1 MSDED
6 KQFSKKYEEYLESIL
21 CIVTKKGYARTKDV
35 ANALSITPASVVEMF
50 KKLDDDQLVNYRKY
64 EGVTLTP
71 MGREFAKRTYKRH
84 KIIKQ
89 FLDLIKV
96 PREIADND
104 ACIMDHHLTSA
115 TIGQIRNLI
124 QFIEEAPIS
133 EEWLEQ
139 YKEFLNTGKI
149 NRNH

>member
-1 MSDED
+1 MMKDSDHY
-6 KQFSKKYEEYLESIL
+6 SKKYEEYLESIL

-35 ANALSITPASVVEMF
+35 ASALNITPASVVEMF
-50 KKLDDDQLVNYRKY
+50 KKLDNEELVNYRKY

-71 MGREFAKRTYKRH
+71 RGKEFAKRTYKRH

-89 FLDLIKV
+89 FLELIKV

-124 QFIEEAPIS
+124 QFIEEAEVS
-133 EEWLEQ
+133 EKWLEE
-139 YKEFLNTGKI
+139 YEEFLITGRI
-149 NRNH
+149 NR

>member
-1 MSDED
+1 MDSERT
-6 KQFSKKYEEYLESIL
+6 EEYLESIL

-50 KKLDDDQLVNYRKY
+50 RKLDDDQLVNYRKY

-71 MGREFAKRTYKRH
+71 KGKEFAKRTYKRH

-89 FLDLIKV
+89 FLELIKV
-96 PREIADND
+96 PKEIADND

-115 TIGQIRNLI
+115 TIGQIKNLI
-124 QFIEEAPIS
+124 QFIEEAPVS
-133 EEWLEQ
+133 EEWLRQ
-139 YKEFLNTGKI
+139 YEEFLQTGKI
-149 NRNH
+149 NRNY